1 VAKEPYY
8 SNYIK
13 SIIPVVEN
21 LKNVVSFGPKLFQKL
36 VSTYPEIIGLLN
48 KDRQLNNLSVN
59 NPQFNCIENAYT
71 PILNPQINLMDN
83 RNTFIQ
89 INNPVNNNFPL
100 MNNQQFL
107 NNPNTFY
114 QLRNNFES
122 ARKYM

>member
-1 VAKEPYY
+1 M
-8 SNYIK
+8 
-13 SIIPVVEN
+13 EN

-114 QLRNNFES
+114 QMRNNFES
-122 ARKYM
+122 AMKYM